1 MKKTVNENIKVC
13 FIYLLK
19 LIASVLNSKTAT
31 YDKNADWNIMLE
43 LSKKHSVQ
51 NLLYYAV
58 ASFSEEEKA
67 EIDSKVIGELEK
79 NHSLA
84 VVKESNQ
91 QYYADEIIK
100 DFEKNHIKN
109 MPLKGFFLKNSYP
122 SPDMRAMSDI
132 DILFDISD
140 YQQIKKILTK
150 NHHMTI
156 DKEYD
161 TTFSFNLP
169 PFFHLEMHSSLID
182 KTIGND
188 YLEKVFDRATKR
200 NSFSYSYKMTDE
212 DAYIYMVY
220 HAAGHCVGGG
230 IGIKMIMDFY
240 VFVKEYGDKLDW
252 EYVNARLKETSLFD
266 FEQCIKRLSFDWFSL
281 QSDVKELDRV
291 GEYVLLSGT
300 YGRFDVSM
308 LTESLQDQRSSKE
321 KNKKSNGITFFLK
334 IVFPPYSKMIMIYPI
349 VKKLPFLY
357 PFSWVFRWFHR
368 LIQDKN
374 KVINKA
380 RLSLKYVDEADK
392 SYYQTIMEEM
402 GLDKCE

>member
-1 MKKTVNENIKVC
+1 MIKTVEENIKVN

-19 LIASVLNSKTAT
+19 LIASVLNGKKAT
-31 YDKNADWNIMLE
+31 FDKNADWNILLE
-43 LSKKHSVQ
+43 LSKKHSAT

-58 ASFSEEEKA
+58 NTFTDEQKA
-67 EIDSKVIGELEK
+67 EIEPQVIGELAK
-79 NHSLA
+79 QHSLA

-91 QYYADEIIK
+91 QFYAEQIIG

-132 DILFDISD
+132 DILFDTPD
-140 YQQIKKILTK
+140 YPQIKKILTK
-150 NHHMTI
+150 NHQMMI
-156 DKEYD
+156 DNEYD

-182 KTIGND
+182 KTIGNE
-188 YLEKVFDRATKR
+188 YLENAFDRAISR
-200 NSFSYSYKMTDE
+200 NGFSYSYKMTDE

-220 HAAGHCVGGG
+220 HTAGHFLEGG

-240 VFVKEYGDKLDW
+240 VFIKEYGDKLDW
-252 EYVNARLKETSLFD
+252 EYVNTRLKESGLFD
-266 FEQCIKRLSFDWFSL
+266 FEQCIKSLSYKWFS
-281 QSDVKELDRV
+281 SDSIVTELDNV
-291 GEYVLLSGT
+291 GQFVLLSGT

-308 LTESLQDQRSSKE
+308 LSQSLQDQSSSEE
-321 KNKKSNGITFFLK
+321 KNKKSNGITFLLK
-334 IVFPPYSKMIMIYPI
+334 NIFPPYSKMIMIYPV

-357 PFSWVFRWFHR
+357 PFSWVYRWFHR

-374 KVINKA
+374 KVISKA
-380 RLSLKYVDEADK
+380 KLSLKYVDEDDK
-392 SYYQTIMEEM
+392 NYYMSLMQET
-402 GLDKCE
+402 GLSKK